1 MFDLLNLKTEAFGLD
16 ISDSSVKIAKLKR
29 RGKDFDLACFGE
41 ELMPKGIIE
50 NGEIKDEQAL
60 VKIVKKTLAKMKGEK
75 LKTREVIVSLPDE
88 KTFLRVIQMPK
99 MAPEELAKA
108 VLFEAE
114 NHIPIPLKE
123 SYFDFEVVDPIV
135 DHLDHCDVLI
145 VAAPQNIVNS
155 YARAIRLAGLNPYA
169 FEIESLS
176 ISRALIKNL
185 ITVNPVLLIDF
196 GATRTALIVFSGR
209 SIRFTSLLS
218 FASEKLTQD
227 LASGL
232 EINTIEAEKI
242 KTDYGL
248 ESKIKVQLQE
258 KTGDFNLEK
267 EITEN
272 EKILNVLDSSLSQ
285 LVLEIKDFLDFYYS
299 HRSHEHLPPT
309 RNEIKKILI
318 SGDGANLKGFDH
330 YLAKKLGISTIIGN
344 PWTNILSEPQD
355 RIPEEY
361 LKRSLPHAKIF
372 GLALRGALSE

>member
-1 MFDLLNLKTEAFGLD
+1 MRDFLTLKQTAFGLD

-41 ELMPKGIIE
+41 ELIPKGIIE
-50 NGEIKDEQAL
+50 DGEIKDEQAL
-60 VKIVKKTLAKMKGEK
+60 VTIIKKTLAKVKGEK

-108 VLFEAE
+108 ILFEAE
-114 NHIPIPLKE
+114 NHIPIPLKD
-123 SYFDFEVVDPIV
+123 SYFDFEAVDPIV

-155 YARAIRLAGLNPYA
+155 YIRAIKLAGLNPYA
-169 FEIESLS
+169 LEIESLS

-248 ESKIKVQLQE
+248 ESKIKVQFQE

-285 LVLEIKDFLDFYYS
+285 LVSEIKNFLDFYYS
-299 HRSHEHLPPT
+299 HRNHEHLPPT

-330 YLAKKLGISTIIGN
+330 YLAKKLGISTITGN

-355 RIPEEY
+355 RISEEY
-361 LKRSLPHAKIF
+361 LKRSLSHAKIF
-372 GLALRGALSE
+372 GLALRGALPE

>member
-1 MFDLLNLKTEAFGLD
+1 MRDFLTLKPTAFGLD

-41 ELMPKGIIE
+41 ELIPKGIIE
-50 NGEIKDEQAL
+50 DGEIKDEQAL
-60 VKIVKKTLAKMKGEK
+60 VTIIKKTLAKVKGEK

-108 VLFEAE
+108 ILFEAE
-114 NHIPIPLKE
+114 NHIPIPLKD
-123 SYFDFEVVDPIV
+123 SYFDFEAVDPIV

-155 YARAIRLAGLNPYA
+155 YIRAIKLAGLNPYA
-169 FEIESLS
+169 LEIESLS

-248 ESKIKVQLQE
+248 ESKIKVQFQE

-285 LVLEIKDFLDFYYS
+285 LVSEIKNFLDFYYS
-299 HRSHEHLPPT
+299 HRNHEHLPPT

-330 YLAKKLGISTIIGN
+330 YLAKKLGISTITGN

-355 RIPEEY
+355 RISEEY
-361 LKRSLPHAKIF
+361 LKRSLSHAKIF
-372 GLALRGALSE
+372 GLALRGALPE